1 MQPVSD
7 SNVSM
12 TEEEYLQEC
21 SNRAASACDS
31 FQYDSSGFTATISL
45 DSPNLVFFSVP
56 YDEGWTATVN
66 GKPVDVEEVDNGLM
80 AVPVEAGDNTI
91 EFHYETPGL
100 HLGAWLTLG
109 GVILLIVYL
118 LICRKLGIRRNKET
132 VCCIDYPV
140 SAEDEALPELTD
152 ETDTTEESP
161 AAAEP
166 DEKTAAADDDMEVS
180 YNAEKTIGSE
190 TTYLGKVLCRKDTA
204 RLADGKAVQRVVH
217 HSGGVRCAAPEKA
230 PFSWSNSS
238 AIPCSR

>member
-1 MQPVSD
+1 M
-7 SNVSM
+7 
-12 TEEEYLQEC
+12 
-21 SNRAASACDS
+21 
-31 FQYDSSGFTATISL
+31 
-45 DSPNLVFFSVP
+45 
-56 YDEGWTATVN
+56 
-66 GKPVDVEEVDNGLM
+66 M
-80 AVPVEAGDNTI
+80 AVPAEAGDNTI

-180 YNAEKTIGSE
+180 
-190 TTYLGKVLCRKDTA
+190 
-204 RLADGKAVQRVVH
+204 
-217 HSGGVRCAAPEKA
+217 
-230 PFSWSNSS
+230 
-238 AIPCSR
+238 

>member
-66 GKPVDVEEVDNGLM
+66 GKTVDVEEVDNGLM
-80 AVPVEAGDNTI
+80 AVPAEAGDNTI

-180 YNAEKTIGSE
+180 
-190 TTYLGKVLCRKDTA
+190 
-204 RLADGKAVQRVVH
+204 
-217 HSGGVRCAAPEKA
+217 
-230 PFSWSNSS
+230 
-238 AIPCSR
+238 